1 MKTMPILLGYRAK
14 EEIANLRE
22 LGALEIV
29 IAIPWELI
37 QPHEN
42 QAKANHGGQSLER
55 LRERGGL
62 SWSEAACIL
71 KNQKW
76 NSIDDF
82 EANEMLSARIKENCN
97 DRGT

>member
-55 LRERGGL
+55 LREIG
-62 SWSEAACIL
+62 
-71 KNQKW
+71 Q
-76 NSIDDF
+76 NSFGVIGNHHYETVSYVDH
-82 EANEMLSARIKENCN
+82 AL
-97 DRGT
+97 